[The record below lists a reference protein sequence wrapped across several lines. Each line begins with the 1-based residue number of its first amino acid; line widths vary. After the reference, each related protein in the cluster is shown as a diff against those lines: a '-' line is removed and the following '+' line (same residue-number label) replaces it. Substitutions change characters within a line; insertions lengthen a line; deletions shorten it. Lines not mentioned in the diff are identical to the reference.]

1 MRFDTT
7 PALPSTAGPKQS
19 CLHTQTH
26 KQEEHAGPSDKGWHG
41 APRRSAHIAGTKGKK
56 ETQTGKGGR
65 GGTRGEI
72 KTKKKGRRWKQ
83 GKDEETKA
91 ADGYQGSGNKRR
103 VRQKRTLF

>member
-26 KQEEHAGPSDKGWHG
+26 KQEEHAAPSDKGWHG

-56 ETQTGKGGR
+56 ETQTGKGV
-65 GGTRGEI
+65 GGA
-72 KTKKKGRRWKQ
+72 Q
-83 GKDEETKA
+83 EE
-91 ADGYQGSGNKRR
+91 R
-103 VRQKRTLF
+103 